1 VETFIEDAFSGGT
14 VIFDMFIHP
23 DLERRASLIIRCRR
37 TKLFES
43 ALTLFEFA
51 PLAHGEPLCKR
62 ISRWGSGS
70 SPIGFSVEQ
79 PNHLSCKQ
87 GDAIKQSHPHR
98 EPPITIYEAIN

>member
-1 VETFIEDAFSGGT
+1 METFIEDAFSDGT

-23 DLERRASLIIRCRR
+23 DLERRASLIVPCRR

-62 ISRWGSGS
+62 ISRWGLAAVQLGLALNNQIISHVNKAMRLNS
-70 SPIGFSVEQ
+70 HTHVANHPSPSMK
-79 PNHLSCKQ
+79 P
-87 GDAIKQSHPHR
+87 
-98 EPPITIYEAIN
+98 